1 MTSEIQKGKKQK
13 AMKARMTS
21 NVNNC
26 KLAAPS
32 FDATGGRLSAVI
44 IFVKFKIVLVEK
56 LIRFTQRRSHK

>member
-21 NVNNC
+21 KVNNC

-32 FDATGGRLSAVI
+32 FDATGGRLSAAI
-44 IFVKFKIVLVEK
+44 ILVKVKTVFVEK
-56 LIRFTQRRSHK
+56 LVRFTQRRSHK